1 MGSMGVYVCE
11 FEFVE
16 DGDMV
21 LAWPFWPGYAA
32 GTEGCG
38 LEDAVA
44 MAADWLRTMV
54 LDCLAKGEAVPAC
67 GFGHEPERGGKVIAV
82 AIEADLSEVPAMTAA
97 EAARTLG
104 ISTAR
109 VAQLCKAGQLDS
121 WKVGGTRMVSKE
133 SVDTRLDEGATA
145 GRPRKDFVTK

>member
-1 MGSMGVYVCE
+1 MRLGKKELGSMGVYVCE

-44 MAADWLRTMV
+44 MAADWLRIMV

-67 GFGHEPERGGKVIAV
+67 GFGHARRQHRARR
-82 AIEADLSEVPAMTAA
+82 AA
-97 EAARTLG
+97 LQGRA
-104 ISTAR
+104 
-109 VAQLCKAGQLDS
+109 AGQLEGRRHAHGQQGERRYE
-121 WKVGGTRMVSKE
+121 VG
-133 SVDTRLDEGATA
+133 
-145 GRPRKDFVTK
+145 

>member
-1 MGSMGVYVCE
+1 MGVYVCE

-16 DGDMV
+16 DGEV
-21 LAWPFWPGYAA
+21 TLAWPFWPGYVAC
-32 GTEGCG
+32 TEGYG
-38 LEDAVA
+38 LDDAVA
-44 MAADWLRTMV
+44 MAADWLRVMA

-82 AIEADLSEVPAMTAA
+82 AIEADLSKVPAMTAA

-104 ISTAR
+104 VSTAR

-121 WKVGGTRMVSKE
+121 WKVGGTRMVSRE
-133 SVDTRLDEGATA
+133 SVEMRLSEEPAA
-145 GRPRKDFVTK
+145 GRPHKEVATA

>member
-1 MGSMGVYVCE
+1 MGVYVCE

-16 DGDMV
+16 DGDVV
-21 LAWPFWPGYAA
+21 LAWPFWPGYIAC
-32 GTEGCG
+32 TEGYG
-38 LEDAVA
+38 LDDAVV
-44 MAADWLRTMV
+44 MAADWLRIMV
-54 LDCLAKGEAVPAC
+54 LDCLAKGEAIPAC

-121 WKVGGTRMVSKE
+121 WKVGGTRMVSRE
-133 SVDTRLDEGATA
+133 SVEMRLSDVPSA
-145 GRPRKDFVTK
+145 GRPRREVATA

>member
-1 MGSMGVYVCE
+1 MGVYVCE

-44 MAADWLRTMV
+44 MAADWLRIMV

-104 ISTAR
+104 ISTRASRSSAR
-109 VAQLCKAGQLDS
+109 QGS
-121 WKVGGTRMVSKE
+121 W
-133 SVDTRLDEGATA
+133 TA
-145 GRPRKDFVTK
+145 GRSEARAWSARRASIRGWMRAPPLVARARIS

>member
-1 MGSMGVYVCE
+1 MGVYVCE

-16 DGDMV
+16 DGDVV
-21 LAWPFWPGYAA
+21 LAWPFWPGYVAC
-32 GTEGCG
+32 TEGYG
-38 LEDAVA
+38 LDDAVV
-44 MAADWLRTMV
+44 MAADWLRIMV

-121 WKVGGTRMVSKE
+121 WKVGGTRMVSRE
-133 SVDTRLDEGATA
+133 SVDMRLSDVPSA
-145 GRPRKDFVTK
+145 GRPRREVATA